1 MFGCR
6 FCALHPCPLMGASP
20 ASSCA
25 PPRPPVFCPPKPHS
39 SLYFWGP
46 LSRCLLTIPTPIGA
60 RTSCR
65 SLPSCVIDGISV
77 PACVEPICS
86 SLTSFCLTTPPRT
99 RVARLIPVAGAP
111 FHLVSSFFFAVKY
124 SSITRDSTDGI
135 CPSRSENIR
144 PRTTLLGSENGVVGT
159 TLPWAVIDD
168 EQSRHAR
175 ARILHKAGSRGNRK
189 HQPAFRA
196 SESLS
201 GSLEQFDIAAARSA
215 ATLRLGAAVNVSP
228 SHQLVQSSGRLF

>member
-77 PACVEPICS
+77 PACVEPVCS
-86 SLTSFCLTTPPRT
+86 SLSHDATPNPGRSSGPCRRGSFPP
-99 RVARLIPVAGAP
+99 AGVGEWSDRHNAP
-111 FHLVSSFFFAVKY
+111 
-124 SSITRDSTDGI
+124 
-135 CPSRSENIR
+135 
-144 PRTTLLGSENGVVGT
+144 LGRYRR
-159 TLPWAVIDD
+159 
-168 EQSRHAR
+168 Q
-175 ARILHKAGSRGNRK
+175 
-189 HQPAFRA
+189 
-196 SESLS
+196 
-201 GSLEQFDIAAARSA
+201 
-215 ATLRLGAAVNVSP
+215 AVNVCACTDLA
-228 SHQLVQSSGRLF
+228 QGGITRK